1 VSDVSVRSPRLK
13 SLTSPPGGAPRLR
26 VLVALQ
32 GDGMNGIDTY
42 AEQIALAGDAA
53 GHDVTLL
60 VTGPDVAHTVRTR
73 LPASIHIEHIGL
85 AAPGRLQAVMGRL
98 WDSVAMRRLARAL
111 RRALRGRPRTYDV
124 AHVNRPVLAREL
136 RGVARTVV
144 VSAWFYPHAPI
155 RRVFSAWEHN
165 RGPFARR
172 AVLAG
177 KSVSYYLGD
186 ARGFSDADRVVAP
199 TPLLADQLRTRGFA
213 AEVCPPPVQVD
224 AGGAGPNDGEPSG
237 EAIRLVS
244 VCGDLTHP
252 RKNMEEALDAAA
264 LLARPGRRV
273 MYEIIGRNPDQL
285 ALKAKEL
292 PDSVQVLF
300 PGPLGRAEL
309 HRRVR
314 AAHVLVLPSLYEE
327 WGYVA
332 VEALLLGTPV
342 ATYPVYPVAS
352 MLADG
357 LGAVAAGMQPAELA
371 RAIERAL
378 VMTRGKELAQGAALR
393 YGAHAVGARLS
404 RIWCDTRGTHV
415 AA

>member
-1 VSDVSVRSPRLK
+1 
-13 SLTSPPGGAPRLR
+13 
-26 VLVALQ
+26 
-32 GDGMNGIDTY
+32 MNGIDTY

-60 VTGPDVAHTVRTR
+60 VTGPDVARTVSAR
-73 LPASIHIEHIGL
+73 LPASIHVEHIGL
-85 AAPGRLQAVMGRL
+85 AAPNRLQSIVGRL
-98 WDSVAMRRLARAL
+98 WDSVAMRHLARAL
-111 RRALRGRPRTYDV
+111 RRALRGRPQSFDV

-136 RGVARTVV
+136 RGVARSVV
-144 VSAWFYPHAPI
+144 VSAWFYPHAAF
-155 RRVFSAWEHN
+155 RRVASAWGHN
-165 RGPFARR
+165 RGPLARR

-199 TPLLADQLRTRGFA
+199 TALLAEQLRTCGIT
-213 AEVCPPPVQVD
+213 AEVCPPPVDVD
-224 AGGAGPNDGEPSG
+224 PAAGASPNESG
-237 EAIRLVS
+237 EVVHLVS

-252 RKNMEEALDAAA
+252 RKNMDEALEAAA

-273 MYEIIGRNPDQL
+273 VYEMIGRNPDRL
-285 ALKAKEL
+285 RERARSL
-292 PDSVQVLF
+292 PPGVEVLF
-300 PGPLGRAEL
+300 PGPLGKAEL

-342 ATYPVYPVAS
+342 ATYPVYPFAS

-357 LGAVAAGMQPAELA
+357 LGAVAAGMTPADLA
-371 RAIERAL
+371 AAITHAL
-378 VMTRGKELAQGAALR
+378 AMTRGDDLAKGAALR
-393 YGAHAVGARLS
+393 YGARAVGARLS
-404 RIWCDTRGTHV
+404 RIWCDTRGAH
-415 AA
+415 AAA